1 MKAEPLFRWVVR
13 AVLISAVF
21 GVARVMPPAHGQTEP
36 SPASLKIAPLKYRQ
50 RTLANGLAVFSI
62 ENHQSPTAAIQV
74 WYHVG
79 GKDDPT
85 GRSGFAHLFEHMMFK
100 STKNQNNENFDRLTE
115 DVGGANNAFTQED
128 ATVYHETVPSNY
140 LRTLLWAEADRMANL
155 SVNDANFGS
164 ERAVVEEEYRQSVL
178 ASPYGRLEL
187 YVDQDSFAAHPY
199 KRGVIGSI
207 ADLDSATIEDVRKFH
222 ETFYRPDN
230 ATLIVSGD
238 FDPAQLDAWVD
249 KYFGRI
255 AKPTTEI
262 PRVKVTEPART
273 KEARFNRTGPNV
285 PLPATAIT
293 YLLPP
298 RKNEDADALR
308 VAEVILGR
316 GKSSRMNQS
325 LVYRQQ
331 IAASTSVNA
340 DLRDDA
346 GLFDL
351 TIITAG
357 GKQASDAEKAAIAEL
372 DKLKA
377 ESVTAAE
384 LAKARNVLLAD
395 KLRARETAEGQAFAL
410 GNAAVSFG
418 DPERV
423 NTDIARL
430 QAVTAAD
437 VQRVAQKYLTP
448 ENRVVIR
455 YENGTEEQGGQ
466 SSAPKAAP
474 QIATGAF
481 TPEET
486 PPAPS
491 APRTVSFPTPLAK
504 KLPNGVRVVVVPRS
518 GTGLV
523 SVSAEV
529 KAGSVFEPNVAAGL
543 ANFTASLLTRGTK
556 THTAPQIAEAIEALG
571 GVLSSAASWDGAN
584 VNLSSLSS
592 LLGDA
597 LPTFA
602 EVLRSPAF
610 AAEEIGRLRTENLD
624 RLAVSLSEPGTL
636 ARLTAARVVFGDSG
650 YGHSPNGTPESIK
663 GLEAG
668 QINHFYQG
676 RYQPLNTVLV
686 FGGDITPN
694 AAFAYAAQYFGDWKS
709 VRIAAPPAPTPA
721 VPQNG
726 GRVVVVDKPDAG
738 QAAVCIARPTIRRAD
753 KDYAVGRVANGV
765 LGEGYS
771 SRLNQEVRI
780 KRGLSYGAGSG
791 LGARRDSGFFSA
803 YAQTRNDAAPEVAAL
818 LKAEL
823 VRLATEPVS
832 TGELVP
838 RKAALSGNY
847 ARELETGAG
856 LVSAVASLTA
866 YDLPLSSLND
876 YLPQVQK
883 VTIAQIQR
891 FAARHLG
898 ADEASIII
906 VGDGRQFMQ
915 ELKNKLPKAEVI
927 PIDKLDLNKAGLVK
941 P

>member
-1 MKAEPLFRWVVR
+1 
-13 AVLISAVF
+13 
-21 GVARVMPPAHGQTEP
+21 
-36 SPASLKIAPLKYRQ
+36 
-50 RTLANGLAVFSI
+50 
-62 ENHQSPTAAIQV
+62 
-74 WYHVG
+74 
-79 GKDDPT
+79 
-85 GRSGFAHLFEHMMFK
+85 
-100 STKNQNNENFDRLTE
+100 
-115 DVGGANNAFTQED
+115 
-128 ATVYHETVPSNY
+128 
-140 LRTLLWAEADRMANL
+140 
-155 SVNDANFGS
+155 
-164 ERAVVEEEYRQSVL
+164 
-178 ASPYGRLEL
+178 
-187 YVDQDSFAAHPY
+187 
-199 KRGVIGSI
+199 
-207 ADLDSATIEDVRKFH
+207 
-222 ETFYRPDN
+222 
-230 ATLIVSGD
+230 
-238 FDPAQLDAWVD
+238 
-249 KYFGRI
+249 
-255 AKPTTEI
+255 
-262 PRVKVTEPART
+262 
-273 KEARFNRTGPNV
+273 
-285 PLPATAIT
+285 
-293 YLLPP
+293 
-298 RKNEDADALR
+298 
-308 VAEVILGR
+308 
-316 GKSSRMNQS
+316 
-325 LVYRQQ
+325 
-331 IAASTSVNA
+331 
-340 DLRDDA
+340 
-346 GLFDL
+346 
-351 TIITAG
+351 
-357 GKQASDAEKAAIAEL
+357 
-372 DKLKA
+372 
-377 ESVTAAE
+377 
-384 LAKARNVLLAD
+384 
-395 KLRARETAEGQAFAL
+395 
-410 GNAAVSFG
+410 
-418 DPERV
+418 
-423 NTDIARL
+423 
-430 QAVTAAD
+430 
-437 VQRVAQKYLTP
+437 
-448 ENRVVIR
+448 
-455 YENGTEEQGGQ
+455 
-466 SSAPKAAP
+466 
-474 QIATGAF
+474 
-481 TPEET
+481 
-486 PPAPS
+486 
-491 APRTVSFPTPLAK
+491 
-504 KLPNGVRVVVVPRS
+504 
-518 GTGLV
+518 
-523 SVSAEV
+523 
-529 KAGSVFEPNVAAGL
+529 
-543 ANFTASLLTRGTK
+543 
-556 THTAPQIAEAIEALG
+556 
-571 GVLSSAASWDGAN
+571 VLSSAASWDGAN

-592 LLGDA
+592 LLGDT

-610 AAEEIGRLRTENLD
+610 AAEEIGRLRSENLD

-668 QINHFYQG
+668 QINLFYQG
-676 RYQPLNTVLV
+676 RYQPQNTVLV

-694 AAFAYAAQYFGDWKS
+694 AAFAYAVQYFGDWKS

-738 QAAVCIARPTIRRAD
+738 QAAVCIVRPTIRRAD
-753 KDYAVGRVANGV
+753 KDYPVGRVANGV

-866 YDLPLSSLND
+866 YDLPLSSSND